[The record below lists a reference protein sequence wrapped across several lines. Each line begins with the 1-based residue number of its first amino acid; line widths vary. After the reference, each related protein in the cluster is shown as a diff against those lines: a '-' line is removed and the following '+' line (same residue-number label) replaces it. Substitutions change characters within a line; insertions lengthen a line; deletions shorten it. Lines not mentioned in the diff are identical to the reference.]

1 VENGDTTTGRRKG
14 HSLARAYAGPV
25 HADSSRVMKRH
36 GFDVP
41 DPTGGAGDSSDC
53 DDPYLFGKKEVV
65 NGYGERS
72 KCEIP

>member
-1 VENGDTTTGRRKG
+1 
-14 HSLARAYAGPV
+14 
-25 HADSSRVMKRH
+25 MKRH